1 MRTLWKDLKYGV
13 QMLLK
18 KPGFT
23 AIALLALML
32 GIGANTAIF
41 SVVNAVLLQSLPF
54 EDSERL
60 VLLNE
65 RDSKMDGMSI
75 SYPNFTDW
83 REQNKVFENIGVYN
97 RASYNLTG
105 IGDPERI
112 QAGQVSADFF
122 SALHAKPETGRLFTN
137 DEDKPGGNAVVVLGH
152 GLWQRRFGGDRSIVN
167 KTISLNDKSYTVI
180 GIMPDKFRFPTRVE
194 MWVPVGQLSDSTS
207 WKHRGN
213 HPGLYGVAR
222 LKQGVTIEQ
231 ARAEMD
237 NIAVSLEQQYPQT
250 NTGNRVRIR
259 PLKEVLVGDIRLAL
273 WIFLGAV
280 GFLLLIACANVANL
294 LLARATTRQ
303 REIAVRTAL
312 GASRW
317 RIIRQ
322 LLIESVILSL
332 IGGSL
337 GLLIARWGVDFILAL
352 SNNSIPRA
360 QEIGIDWRVLV
371 FTFVIAVLTGII
383 FGLIPAIQSSK
394 LQLHETLKESG
405 RSLTG
410 GKNWARNTL
419 VVSEVAMTLIL
430 LIGAGLLIRS
440 FYQLQNV
447 NPGFEYNHLFS
458 FNVSLPEKKYSTEQ
472 QTTNFYQQLSQ
483 NLKNL
488 PGVQYVGA
496 ASGLPLGNNSWQT
509 SFMVDGKPE
518 PPSGQFP
525 LMEACLASPDYFRT
539 MNIPLLK
546 GRYFTDQDNRQHLE
560 GKDLSK
566 MDEEEKFISGVNVII
581 IDTEFANRHWPDEE
595 AVGQRIRV
603 GHSENPVIAT
613 VVGVVGR
620 VKMDGLDRDSNRVQ
634 GYFSFAQIPQQSMTL
649 IVKSAIEPTQMIN
662 TARQQV
668 LSLDPSQPIYGI
680 RTMDEIFN
688 ESVAPQKLNLT
699 LLVLFASIAL
709 ILSLVGIYGVMSYSV
724 TQRTHEIGIRMALG
738 AKAGDV
744 LKMVIG
750 QGMRLTLIGVA
761 IGLIGAFGLTRLMS
775 SLLFGVKATDP
786 LTFVIIALLL
796 ATVAFLACWL
806 PARRATKV
814 DPMIALRYE

>member
-13 QMLLK
+13 RMLLK
-18 KPGFT
+18 KPAFT
-23 AIALLALML
+23 VIALLALML

-41 SVVNAVLLQSLPF
+41 SVVNTVLLSSLPF
-54 EDSERL
+54 EDSESL
-60 VLLNE
+60 VMLNE
-65 RDSKMDGMSI
+65 KDSKMDGMSI

-105 IGDPERI
+105 IGEPERL

-122 SALHAKPETGRLFTN
+122 TALRAKPEIGRLFTN
-137 DEDKPGGNAVVVLGH
+137 DEDKPGGNAVVILGN
-152 GLWQRRFGGDRSIVN
+152 GLWQRRFGGDRNVVN
-167 KTISLNDKSYTVI
+167 QTISLNDKSYTVI
-180 GIMPDKFRFPTRVE
+180 GIMPDAFRFPTRVE

-207 WKHRGN
+207 WKNRGN
-213 HPGLYGVAR
+213 HPGLNGVAR

-237 NIAVSLEQQYPQT
+237 NIAVNLEKQYPQT

-259 PLKEVLVGDIRLAL
+259 PLKEVVVGDVRLAL

-322 LLIESVILSL
+322 LLIESVVLSL

-360 QEIGIDWRVLV
+360 QEIGIDWRVLA
-371 FTFVIAVLTGII
+371 FTFIVAVFTGII

-419 VVSEVAMTLIL
+419 VVSEVALTLIL

-447 NPGFEYNHLFS
+447 NPGFEYSHLFS
-458 FNVSLPEKKYSTEQ
+458 FNVSLPQKKYPTEQ
-472 QTTNFYQQLSQ
+472 QTTNFYQQLTQ

-496 ASGLPLGNNSWQT
+496 ASGLPLGNNGWQT
-509 SFMVDGKPE
+509 SFNVEGKPE
-518 PPSGQFP
+518 PPSGQHP

-539 MNIPLLK
+539 MNIPLIK
-546 GRYFTDQDNRQHLE
+546 GRFFTDQDNRQHLE

-566 MDEEEKFISGVNVII
+566 LDEEEKFISGINAII
-581 IDTEFANRHWPDEE
+581 IDTEFAKRHWPDEE
-595 AVGQRIRV
+595 PIGQRIRM
-603 GHSENPVIAT
+603 GDDENPVIAT

-620 VKMDGLDRDSNRVQ
+620 VKMEGLDRDSNRVQ
-634 GYFSFAQIPQQSMTL
+634 GYFSFAQIPQRNMTL
-649 IVKSAIEPTQMIN
+649 IVKSAIEPAQMIN
-662 TARQQV
+662 SARQQV
-668 LSLDPSQPIYGI
+668 LALDPNQPIYGI
-680 RTMDEIFN
+680 RTMDEIRN
-688 ESVAPQKLNLT
+688 ESVAPQRLNLT
-699 LLVLFASIAL
+699 LLALFAGIAL
-709 ILSLVGIYGVMSYSV
+709 ILALVGIYGVMSYSV

-744 LKMVIG
+744 LKMVIS
-750 QGMRLTLIGVA
+750 QGMRLTLIGVV

-786 LTFVIIALLL
+786 LTFAAIALLL
-796 ATVAFLACWL
+796 ATVAFFACYL

-814 DPMIALRYE
+814 DPMVALRYE